1 MCQGE
6 DPYSLAVHVWQ
17 QSIHQKV
24 VNGHLRTGLGREI
37 FATKEALT
45 HLAKI
50 SPTQIKVG
58 LQ

>member
-6 DPYSLAVHVWQ
+6 DPYSLVVHVWQ

-24 VNGHLRTGLGREI
+24 VNGHLRIDLGREI
-37 FATKEALT
+37 FATKEALV